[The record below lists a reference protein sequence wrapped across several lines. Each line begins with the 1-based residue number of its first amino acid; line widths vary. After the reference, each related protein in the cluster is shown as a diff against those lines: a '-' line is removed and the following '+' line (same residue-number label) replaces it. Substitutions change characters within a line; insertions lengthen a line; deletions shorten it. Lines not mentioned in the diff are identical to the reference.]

1 MKYYLSVLKNY
12 ATFRGRARRS
22 EYWYFTLF
30 NFIFAIIAGIL
41 DTLVGSSFTIET
53 INGPV
58 QTGYGFIYMIYTLAM
73 FVPGLSVAVRRLH
86 DIGKSGWYIL
96 VVLIPL
102 AGFIWLLVLLFTD
115 SEPGNNKYGPNP
127 KGIGNFDE
135 IDQIG
140 SDMVQPGMSY

>member
-22 EYWYFTLF
+22 EYWYFALF
-30 NFIFAIIAGIL
+30 NFIFAIIAAIL

-73 FVPGLSVAVRRLH
+73 FIPGLSVAVRRLH

-140 SDMVQPGMSY
+140 SDMVQSGMSY